1 MVVIMETCVQISTDN
16 GNNHVQKSELRYVV
30 YIWECV
36 NSGMD
41 YWNGGI
47 LEWDFLKFNISFY
60 IQISTTPHLK

>member
-1 MVVIMETCVQISTDN
+1 MVVIMATCVQISTDN

-30 YIWECV
+30 YIWECI

-47 LEWDFLKFNISFY
+47 LKWWNTGMVEY
-60 IQISTTPHLK
+60 